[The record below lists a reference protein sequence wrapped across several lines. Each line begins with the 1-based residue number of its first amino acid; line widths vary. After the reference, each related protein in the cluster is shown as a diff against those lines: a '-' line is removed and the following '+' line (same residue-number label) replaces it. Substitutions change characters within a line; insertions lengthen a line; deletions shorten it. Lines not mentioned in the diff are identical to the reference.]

1 MTTRGKVL
9 LLGDIDQYVSPFAD
23 PFFFSY
29 YPTSTLKLTNR
40 ASAHESWS
48 SLGKIADLIKPAA
61 TNRTEFIQECK
72 DGKFDGVV
80 AAYRTFPS
88 VDITGLIDEEL
99 VAVLPKSLT
108 YLAHCGMSAHSSF
121 DMNEINHYMANTL
134 TPRSRL

>member
-1 MTTRGKVL
+1 MATRGKVL
-9 LLGDIDQYVSPFAD
+9 LLGDIDQYVPPSIDLLFLLSNQYIETDNP
-23 PFFFSY
+23 
-29 YPTSTLKLTNR
+29 L
-40 ASAHESWS
+40 SAHESWS

-121 DMNEINHYMANTL
+121 DMNEINHYVTNTLL

>member
-1 MTTRGKVL
+1 MATRGKVL

-23 PFFFSY
+23 PFFPLLSNQY
-29 YPTSTLKLTNR
+29 IEIDKPL
-40 ASAHESWS
+40 SAHESWS

-88 VDITGLIDEEL
+88 VDITGLVDEEL
-99 VAVLPKSLT
+99 VAVLPKSLA
-108 YLAHCGMSAHSSF
+108 YLAHCGMSYPLTRSVF
-121 DMNEINHYMANTL
+121 DMNEKITTCLA
-134 TPRSRL
+134 SI